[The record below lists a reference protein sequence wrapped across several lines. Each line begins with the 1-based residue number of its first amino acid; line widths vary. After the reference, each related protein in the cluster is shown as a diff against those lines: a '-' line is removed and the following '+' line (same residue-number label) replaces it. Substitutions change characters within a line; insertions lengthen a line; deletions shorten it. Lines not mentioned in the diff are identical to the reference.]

1 MEYVVIYEKGDNSY
15 GAYVPDLPGCITVG
29 ETLEETQTLI
39 QEAIEFHIE
48 GLQEDGEDVPQP
60 SLNLPIEC
68 DIPNLG
74 IHKVIENYVYDDYPV
89 LFSCRDSVGHLYL
102 ITVGEDDQHKT
113 WFRVGI
119 SNERFNL
126 IRSGGIDLRNAFT
139 DNENGYLSRI
149 KVPHDDP
156 TQSSPEVIHPNEI
169 PEDMLPLPGERL
181 GLKTETLP
189 AFSGPEES
197 EKYTTPEEYPASERS
212 VVQEPMLK
220 YTGEI
225 GWQSVSPS
233 EVMQMRGANTA
244 ALYFSEVLK
253 AQLLKL
259 NNGVINDTNCAD
271 VMRQLGL
278 LNATLEGNQDALSWM
293 RGERSTFVA
302 SENRNRN
309 VTLIDFETPDNNL
322 FHVTDEWE
330 QQNAAHRNRADVVF
344 LINGIAVAVVETKNA
359 GKPDGLALGVQQIHR
374 YHNETPEMFTT
385 AQLFGITQ
393 LLDFLYGV
401 TWNVTR
407 KNLFNW
413 KIDEAT
419 NYEQKVKTFFNRDRF
434 LKVLRQS
441 IIFQSKDDQLTKV
454 VLRQHQMRAIE
465 KVIERVHD
473 PNKRRGLVWHT
484 QGSGKTLTMITIA
497 ARLLRGEQQTEKP
510 TVLMVVDRNELESQL
525 FRNITGYGI
534 STPKVARSKDDLEEI
549 LSSDYRG
556 LVVSTIH
563 KFDKKPANLN
573 TRESVVVLIDE
584 AHRTT
589 GGDFGNYLMAAL
601 PNATY
606 IGFTG
611 TPIDRLSKGEGT
623 FKVFGVDDE
632 QGYLDKYAISESIE
646 DGTTVPLN
654 YALAASELQVDR
666 ETLEREFLNFAVTEG
681 MSDLEEL
688 NAILDRAVQ
697 LKEMMKAPERIDS
710 IAEYVA
716 KHFQNTVEPM
726 GFKAF
731 LVAVD
736 REACALYK
744 QALDSYLPSE
754 YSEVVYSPYHQDPEN
769 LKAYHRTSDEEKEI
783 RKKFI
788 NKNEQPKILIVT
800 QKLLTG
806 FDAPILYC
814 MYLDKPMRDHVLLQA
829 IARVN
834 RPYEDGDGLV
844 KPAGFVL
851 DFVGIFENLEK
862 ALAFDSDEV
871 ASVIRNIDVLKEDFA
886 KQIREDAA
894 AYLPLAQGWDDKA
907 KEQAIEHFE
916 DKDSREAFFKFFKAL
931 QNLYDIL
938 SPDVFLREFI
948 ADYQALATLY
958 GLIRNAHSDRIYVDK
973 ELTAKTRALLQEHT
987 ESHLF
992 ELPDAVYELG
1002 ADALQ
1007 KMDQSE
1013 ASDAVKVQNLR
1024 KALHRTV
1031 ASEGKSKPF
1040 LISIGDRAE
1049 AVTEAYKNR
1058 QMATQ
1063 DVLAE
1068 FRRLAEEYASAARET
1083 KQLGMDENTFAVYT
1097 VLKNGIADVNPEQ
1110 ARAVDQ
1116 VFVQFP
1122 DYKWNEHQEKE
1133 LRMTLYSTLRPTV
1146 GMENLIETTNK
1157 LLRLERV

>member
-1 MEYVVIYEKGDNSY
+1 M
-15 GAYVPDLPGCITVG
+15 
-29 ETLEETQTLI
+29 
-39 QEAIEFHIE
+39 
-48 GLQEDGEDVPQP
+48 
-60 SLNLPIEC
+60 
-68 DIPNLG
+68 
-74 IHKVIENYVYDDYPV
+74 
-89 LFSCRDSVGHLYL
+89 
-102 ITVGEDDQHKT
+102 
-113 WFRVGI
+113 
-119 SNERFNL
+119 
-126 IRSGGIDLRNAFT
+126 
-139 DNENGYLSRI
+139 
-149 KVPHDDP
+149 
-156 TQSSPEVIHPNEI
+156 
-169 PEDMLPLPGERL
+169 
-181 GLKTETLP
+181 
-189 AFSGPEES
+189 
-197 EKYTTPEEYPASERS
+197 SERS
-212 VVQEPMLK
+212 AVQEPMLR
-220 YTGEI
+220 YADAI
-225 GWQSVSPS
+225 GWQSVSSS
-233 EVMQMRGANTA
+233 EAMQMRGGDTTA
-244 ALYFSEVLK
+244 RYFTEVLK
-253 AQLLKL
+253 TQLSKL
-259 NNGVINDTNCAD
+259 NKGIVDDSNCEDVI
-271 VMRQLGL
+271 RQLGL
-278 LNATLEGNQDALSWM
+278 LKATLEGNQEALSWI
-293 RGERSTFVA
+293 RGEKSTFVA
-302 SENRNRN
+302 SENRERN
-309 VTLIDFETPDNNL
+309 VTLIDFDNPNNNL

-330 QQNAAHRNRADVVF
+330 QQNAAQRNRADVVF
-344 LINGIAVAVVETKNA
+344 LINGIPVVIVEAKNA
-359 GKPDGLALGVQQIHR
+359 GKPDGLALGVEQIRR

-385 AQLFGITQ
+385 AQLFGVTQ
-393 LLDFLYGV
+393 LFDFFYGV
-401 TWNVTR
+401 TWNTSR

-413 KIDEAT
+413 KTDEPT
-419 NYEQKVKTFFNRDRF
+419 NYEKKVKTFFDRERF
-434 LKVLRQS
+434 LKILQQS
-441 IIFQSKDDQLTKV
+441 IVFQSKDDQLTKI
-454 VLRQHQMRAIE
+454 VLRQHQTRAVE

-510 TVLMVVDRNELESQL
+510 TVLMIIDRNELESQL

-534 STPKVARSKDDLEEI
+534 TTLEVARSKNDLEAI

-556 LVVSTIH
+556 LVVSMIH
-563 KFDKKPANLN
+563 KFDKRPANLN

-623 FKVFGVDDE
+623 FKVFGVDDK
-632 QGYLDKYAISESIE
+632 QGYLDKYAIVESIE

-654 YALAASELQVDR
+654 YALASSDLQVDR
-666 ETLEREFLNFAVTEG
+666 ETLEREFLNLVVTEG

-688 NAILDRAVQ
+688 NAVLDRAVQ
-697 LKEMMKAPERIDS
+697 LKEMMKAPERVDG
-710 IAEYVA
+710 IARYVA
-716 KHFQNTVEPM
+716 QHFQDTVEPM

-744 QALDSYLPSE
+744 QALDKYLPPE
-754 YSEVVYSPYHQDPEN
+754 YSEVVYSASHQDSED
-769 LKAYHRTSDEEKEI
+769 LKTYHRTSDEEKDI

-834 RPYEDGDGLV
+834 RPYEDADGLV

-862 ALAFDSDEV
+862 ALAFDSDEI
-871 ASVIRNIDVLKEDFA
+871 ASVIRNIDVLKDNFA
-886 KQIREDAA
+886 KRMREDAA
-894 AYLPLAQGWDDKA
+894 AYLPFATGWDDKA
-907 KEQAIEHFE
+907 KERAIEHFE
-916 DKDSREAFFKFFKAL
+916 DKDDREAFFKFFKGL

-938 SPDVFLREFI
+938 SPDAFLHPFI
-948 ADYQALATLY
+948 ANYQALATLY
-958 GLIRNAHSDRIYVDK
+958 GLVRNAYADRTYVDK
-973 ELTAKTRALLQEHT
+973 ELTAKTRELLREHT

-1002 ADALQ
+1002 MDTLQ
-1007 KMDQSE
+1007 KIDQSDT
-1013 ASDAVKVQNLR
+1013 SDTVKALNLQ

-1031 ASEGKSKPF
+1031 ANDGSSKPF
-1040 LISIGDRAE
+1040 LISIGERAE
-1049 AVTEAYKNR
+1049 AAAEAYESR
-1058 QMATQ
+1058 QVATQ

-1068 FRRLAEEYASAARET
+1068 FRGLAEEYAQAARESER
-1083 KQLGMDENTFAVYT
+1083 LGMDENTFAVYT
-1097 VLKNGIADVNPEQ
+1097 ILRNAIEDVNPEQ

-1122 DYKWNEHQEKE
+1122 DYRWNDQEEKE
-1133 LRMTLYSTLRPTV
+1133 LRTMLYKTLRPTV
-1146 GMENLIETTNK
+1146 GTKELIETTTK